1 MILRKANINDCEL
14 YFDWAND
21 ELARQNAFN
30 TKSIDWETHQKW
42 FKDKLRNK
50 NSILY
55 LVEGAQNKVG
65 QVRFD
70 CFNNE
75 ATIDYSIDNQF
86 RGQGQGKKT
95 VKMAIKQLQ
104 EDYSDIK
111 IIVAKVKQN
120 NLTSNKIFLGLNF
133 HEQNRAEES
142 KIIVYQLRLSQ
153 VKTVG

>member
-21 ELARQNAFN
+21 KLVRQNAFN
-30 TKSIDWETHQKW
+30 TKSIDWKTHQKW
-42 FKDKLRNK
+42 FKDKLKNK

-55 LVEGAQNKVG
+55 LVEDAQNKVG

-95 VKMAIKQLQ
+95 VKMAIKQFQ
-104 EDYSDIK
+104 EDYSNIK

-120 NLTSNKIFLGLNF
+120 NMASNKIFLGLNF
-133 HEQNRAEES
+133 HEQNRTEQNRTE
-142 KIIVYQLRLSQ
+142 
-153 VKTVG
+153 